1 MLLFTLIKSM
11 SNAINFNLI
20 FVVVWLY
27 SFVVQ
32 GIFILYIVQLLNE
45 YELT

>member
-1 MLLFTLIKSM
+1 MILNYVDVYRNKV
-11 SNAINFNLI
+11 NAQHNNNLKLI

-32 GIFILYIVQLLNE
+32 GIFVL
-45 YELT
+45 